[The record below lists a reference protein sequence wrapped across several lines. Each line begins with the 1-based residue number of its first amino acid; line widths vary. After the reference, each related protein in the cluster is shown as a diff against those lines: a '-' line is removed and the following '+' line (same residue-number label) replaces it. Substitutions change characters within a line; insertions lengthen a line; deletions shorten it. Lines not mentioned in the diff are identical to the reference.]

1 MKNINTVNDFSFDF
15 NGVSVPVIW
24 VFARGGFEGLEAVV
38 LGYDLSDM
46 NDGGL
51 SLVLDVEG
59 RKTRSFVGIDEDGT
73 LYSDIMKPA
82 HYGEA
87 VPFRYNG

>member
-1 MKNINTVNDFSFDF
+1 MKALGTVNDFSFDF
-15 NGVSVPVIW
+15 SGVSVPVIW
-24 VFARGGFEGLEAVV
+24 VFARGVNEGFEAVV
-38 LGYDLSDM
+38 LGYYLSDM

-59 RKTRSFVGIDEDGT
+59 RKTRSFVGIDKDGI